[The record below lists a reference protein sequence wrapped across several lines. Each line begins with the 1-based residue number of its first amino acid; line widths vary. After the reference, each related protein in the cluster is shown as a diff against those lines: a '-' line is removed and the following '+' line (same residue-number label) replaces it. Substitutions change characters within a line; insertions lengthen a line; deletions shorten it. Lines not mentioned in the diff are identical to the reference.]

1 MALTGCEKTISAQ
14 EKFDGPGVSDNRNT
28 FPQDAQKAVQQGR
41 SE

>member
-1 MALTGCEKTISAQ
+1 VVGRQ
-14 EKFDGPGVSDNRNT
+14 EDHRGWPDSYDRRI